1 MKKFSGAH
9 ENSHSKNTGLNPGS
23 VEGSAGVSSPQDGFA
38 MANSQS
44 CAETKLEACSNL
56 TTRYPRLVEL
66 FARTDRSTSRRAVA
80 KASTAPA
87 LRLAEVAK
95 LVQPQLEQVET
106 RIAQQASAFD
116 PAIEGYVVYAV
127 GSRGK
132 RLRPLLTLLVGGAT
146 GMIDSR
152 HIDLAVIVELI
163 HIATLVHDDV
173 MDEAEKRRSQPTPNA
188 RWGNSLSVLLGD
200 CLFAHALTISTD
212 FENSNI
218 GRAIARTATTVC
230 SGEMIQ
236 TQRRFDLN
244 LTVEDYLRIVQMKT
258 GSLFSAAAE
267 LAAVISDADPNVIET
282 FKNYGFQVGTAYQIY
297 DDCVDLAGTESVTGK
312 TLGTDLRKGKF
323 TLPVLIFLRSA
334 SEFERERCC
343 QLVLDEKIEEMIEL
357 LKNGANNGALNE
369 SIAAGSDLIRE
380 AQGGLDGIGSN
391 PYAKALFFL
400 GDALCEMFDQL
411 RVC

>member
-1 MKKFSGAH
+1 MEISARSQPKR
-9 ENSHSKNTGLNPGS
+9 TG
-23 VEGSAGVSSPQDGFA
+23 VTAIASPA
-38 MANSQS
+38 
-44 CAETKLEACSNL
+44 
-56 TTRYPRLVEL
+56 
-66 FARTDRSTSRRAVA
+66 TS
-80 KASTAPA
+80 
-87 LRLAEVAK
+87 LAELAR
-95 LVQPQLEQVET
+95 LVQPHLEQVET
-106 RIAQQASAFD
+106 RIAQQVASFD

-132 RLRPLLTLLVGGAT
+132 RLRPLLALLAAGAS
-146 GMIDSR
+146 GRINSD
-152 HIDLAVIVELI
+152 HVDLAVIVELI

-173 MDEAEKRRSQPTPNA
+173 MDEAVRRRAQPTANA

-200 CLFAHALTISTD
+200 CLFAHALTLSTN
-212 FENSNI
+212 FENADI

-244 LTVEDYLRIVQMKT
+244 LTVEDYFQIVEMKT

-267 LAAVISDADPNVIET
+267 LAAVISEAEPNVIEI
-282 FKNYGFQVGTAYQIY
+282 FKNFGVQVGTAYQIY
-297 DDCVDLAGTESVTGK
+297 DDCVDLAGNETVTGK

-334 SEFERERCC
+334 SEFEREHCC
-343 QLVLDEKIEEMIEL
+343 QLVLEEKIEEMIEL
-357 LKNGANNGALNE
+357 LKNSATNGALNE

-380 AQGGLDGIGSN
+380 AQCTLDGIVSN
-391 PYAKALFFL
+391 PFADALFSL

-411 RVC
+411 RV